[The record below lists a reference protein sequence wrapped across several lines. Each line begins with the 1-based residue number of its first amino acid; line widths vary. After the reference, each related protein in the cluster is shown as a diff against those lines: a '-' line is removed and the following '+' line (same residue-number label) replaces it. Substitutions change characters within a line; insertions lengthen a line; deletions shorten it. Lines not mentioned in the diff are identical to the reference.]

1 MAAVPN
7 HLISIAS
14 RVDERLQR
22 EIAVEIQRWA
32 DLDGLLA
39 DPVFEIQ
46 RLVSSGGKRLRP
58 AFCYWG
64 FIAAGGDASAANA
77 VDGVVTGAGA
87 AIGLTHA
94 SALFH
99 DDVLDDADARRG
111 AETTHRRFERLHA
124 EKDWDGESRRYGEGI
139 AILVGDIAAVL
150 ADRFLVGVPQSA
162 LELWNELRIELNIGQ
177 LLDITGSVRS
187 DRRIELAVRIC
198 RYKSG
203 KYTVERPLHLGAAL
217 VEGRDA
223 TDVIEALSA
232 YGLPLGDAFQMR
244 DDVMGA
250 FGDTEVT
257 GKPVGGDLREGKP
270 TPLLA
275 RAVALANSSQRKILD
290 KVGSS
295 DLSDEQVAQ
304 IQQTIIDV
312 GAINEIERLIAT
324 NISLAVQ
331 ALDSPVIT
339 SDAIEPLVE
348 LAEFIT
354 GRSS

>member
-1 MAAVPN
+1 MVSTPDHLAV
-7 HLISIAS
+7 IGA
-14 RVDERLQR
+14 RVDDRLAR

-32 DLDGLLA
+32 ELDDLLG
-39 DPVFEIQ
+39 DPIAEIQ
-46 RLVSSGGKRLRP
+46 RLVTSGGKRLRP

-64 FIAAGGDASAANA
+64 FIAAGGDSSIADD
-77 VDGVVTGAGA
+77 VDGIVTGAGA
-87 AIGLTHA
+87 AIELTHA

-111 AETTHRRFERLHA
+111 AETTHRRFARSHA
-124 EKDWDGESRRYGEGI
+124 EQRWDGESRRFGEGI

-150 ADRFLVGVPQSA
+150 ADRLLIDAQRPA
-162 LELWNELRIELNIGQ
+162 IELWNELRIELNIGQ

-187 DRRIELAVRIC
+187 DRRIELADRIC

-217 VEGRDA
+217 AAGDDA
-223 TDVIEALSA
+223 GGVIEALSA

-250 FGDTEVT
+250 FGDSSIT

-275 RAVALANSSQRKILD
+275 RAVALANPSQREILAT
-290 KVGSS
+290 VGSPEIT
-295 DLSDEQVAQ
+295 DEQVAR
-304 IQQTIIDV
+304 IQETMIDV
-312 GAINEIERLIAT
+312 GALNELERLIAT
-324 NISLAVQ
+324 NVALAIEAV
-331 ALDSPVIT
+331 DSPLID
-339 SDAIEPLVE
+339 SEAKHPLIE

-354 GRSS
+354 DRAS

>member
-46 RLVSSGGKRLRP
+46 RHVSSGGKRLRP
-58 AFCYWG
+58 ALCYWG

-87 AIGLTHA
+87 AIELTHA

-187 DRRIELAVRIC
+187 DRRIELADRIC

-331 ALDSPVIT
+331 VLVSPVIT

-354 GRSS
+354 DRSS

>member
-1 MAAVPN
+1 MVSTPDHLAA
-7 HLISIAS
+7 IGA
-14 RVDERLQR
+14 RVDDRLAR
-22 EIAVEIQRWA
+22 EIADEIQRWG
-32 DLDGLLA
+32 DLDDLLV
-39 DPVFEIQ
+39 DPIAEIR
-46 RLVSSGGKRLRP
+46 RLVTSGGKRLRP

-64 FIAAGGDASAANA
+64 FIAAGGDPSIADDI
-77 VDGVVTGAGA
+77 DGIVTGAGA
-87 AIGLTHA
+87 AIELTHA

-111 AETTHRRFERLHA
+111 AETTHRRFARSHA
-124 EKDWDGESRRYGEGI
+124 DQRWDGESRRFGEGI

-150 ADRFLVGVPQSA
+150 ADRLLIDAQRPA
-162 LELWNELRIELNIGQ
+162 IELWNELRIELNIGQ

-187 DRRIELAVRIC
+187 DRRIELADRIC

-217 VEGRDA
+217 AAGD
-223 TDVIEALSA
+223 DVGGVIDSLSA

-250 FGDTEVT
+250 FGDSSIT

-275 RAVALANSSQRKILD
+275 RAVALANPSQREILAT
-290 KVGSS
+290 VGSPE
-295 DLSDEQVAQ
+295 LTDEQVAR
-304 IQQTIIDV
+304 IQETMVDV
-312 GAINEIERLIAT
+312 GALNELERLIAT
-324 NISLAVQ
+324 NVALAIEAV
-331 ALDSPVIT
+331 DSPLIAVEAT
-339 SDAIEPLVE
+339 EPLIE

-354 GRSS
+354 NRAS